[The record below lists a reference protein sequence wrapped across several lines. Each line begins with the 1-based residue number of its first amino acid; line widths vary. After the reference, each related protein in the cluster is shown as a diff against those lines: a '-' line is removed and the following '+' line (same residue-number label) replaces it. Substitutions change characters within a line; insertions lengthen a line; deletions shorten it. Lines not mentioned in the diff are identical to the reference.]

1 LSITER
7 VQSFEARIRIGYC
20 EYLSL
25 VEVVIYILLGT
36 LLAVAAALGVAGA
49 FSLVAGALRDWAGT
63 ESIFELIDRLLLVL
77 MLLEILHT
85 LRISIR
91 SHALVVE
98 PFLIVGLIAS
108 IRRILVLGMQA
119 EALTKKESWE
129 NGGKPLFQAS
139 MIEFSVLALVITVL
153 VGAIFFLRK
162 SSKMSPEAEH
172 EGGSGAACAVAGEH
186 AE

>member
-1 LSITER
+1 MRDETNSRCRIRTWPNCKIPEASPLSITEKI
-7 VQSFEARIRIGYC
+7 QSIEARIRIGYC
-20 EYLSL
+20 DYLSL
-25 VEVVIYILLGT
+25 VEVLIYILLGT

-49 FSLVAGALRDWAGT
+49 FSLVAGALRDWTGT
-63 ESIFELIDRLLLVL
+63 EAIFELIDRLLLVL

-119 EALTKKESWE
+119 EALTKKENWTGSGE
-129 NGGKPLFQAS
+129 QLFRAS
-139 MIEFSVLALVITVL
+139 MIEF
-153 VGAIFFLRK
+153 
-162 SSKMSPEAEH
+162 
-172 EGGSGAACAVAGEH
+172 
-186 AE
+186 

>member
-1 LSITER
+1 MTEKIHA
-7 VQSFEARIRIGYC
+7 FEARIRIGYC

-25 VEVVIYILLGT
+25 VEVLIYILLGT
-36 LLAVAAALGVAGA
+36 LLAMAAVLGVVGA
-49 FSLVAGALRDWAGT
+49 FSLVADALRNWTRT
-63 ESIFELIDRLLLVL
+63 EAIFELIDRLLLVL

-98 PFLIVGLIAS
+98 PFLVVGLIAS

-119 EALTKKESWE
+119 EALTKKENWE
-129 NGGKPLFQAS
+129 NGGKALFQAS

-162 SSKMSPEAEH
+162 SSSMGGSSEH
-172 EGGSGAACAVAGEH
+172 EEK
-186 AE
+186 AEAHPA

>member
-1 LSITER
+1 MSITEKI
-7 VQSFEARIRIGYC
+7 QSFEARIRVGYC
-20 EYLSL
+20 DYLSF

-36 LLAVAAALGVAGA
+36 LLAVAAVLGVVGA
-49 FSLVAGALRDWAGT
+49 FSLVAGAVRNWTGT
-63 ESIFELIDRLLLVL
+63 EAIFELIDRLLLVL

-98 PFLIVGLIAS
+98 PFLVVGLIAS

-119 EALTKKESWE
+119 EALTRKENWE
-129 NGGKPLFQAS
+129 AGGEPLFQAS
-139 MIEFSVLALVITVL
+139 MIEFGVLSLVITVL

-162 SSKMSPEAEH
+162 SSKMGEQAEH
-172 EGGSGAACAVAGEH
+172 EGEAEVHH
-186 AE
+186 A

>member
-1 LSITER
+1 LSITEKI
-7 VQSFEARIRIGYC
+7 QHFEARIRIGYC
-20 EYLSL
+20 DYLSF

-36 LLAVAAALGVAGA
+36 LLAFAAALGVAGA
-49 FSLVAGALRDWAGT
+49 FSLVAEALKNYTGT
-63 ESIFELIDRLLLVL
+63 EAIFDLIDRLLLVL

-91 SHALVVE
+91 SHQLVVE
-98 PFLIVGLIAS
+98 PFLVVGLIAS

-119 EALTKKESWE
+119 EALTTKEHWD
-129 NGGKPLFQAS
+129 NGGKPLFEAS

-162 SSKMSPEAEH
+162 SSNLSGEGEH
-172 EGGSGAACAVAGEH
+172 ESEAAHG
-186 AE
+186 

>member
-1 LSITER
+1 MSITQKI
-7 VQSFEARIRIGYC
+7 QSFEARIRIGYC

-25 VEVVIYILLGT
+25 VEVLIYILLGT
-36 LLAVAAALGVAGA
+36 LLAMAAVLGVAGA
-49 FSLVAGALRDWAGT
+49 FSLVAGAIHNWTGV

-119 EALTKKESWE
+119 EALTKKENWE
-129 NGGKPLFQAS
+129 NGGKPLFDAS
-139 MIEFSVLALVITVL
+139 MVEFGVLSLVITVL

-162 SSKMSPEAEH
+162 SSSMGGSSEHETEAEAH
-172 EGGSGAACAVAGEH
+172 GA
-186 AE
+186 

>member
-1 LSITER
+1 LSLTQKI
-7 VQSFEARIRIGYC
+7 QAFETRIRIGYC

-25 VEVVIYILLGT
+25 VEVAIYILLGT
-36 LLAVAAALGVAGA
+36 LLAMAAVLGVVGA
-49 FSLVAGALRDWAGT
+49 FSLVAGALRNWTST
-63 ESIFELIDRLLLVL
+63 EAIFELIDRLLLVL

-98 PFLIVGLIAS
+98 PFLVVGLIAS

-119 EALTKKESWE
+119 EALTTKDHWD
-129 NGGKPLFQAS
+129 NGGKPLFEAS
-139 MIEFSVLALVITVL
+139 MIEFGVLSLVITVL

-162 SSKMSPEAEH
+162 SSSMGGSSEHEEEAETH
-172 EGGSGAACAVAGEH
+172 TA
-186 AE
+186 

>member
-1 LSITER
+1 LEGFNLTTI
-7 VQSFEARIRIGYC
+7 QKIQAFETRIRVDYC
-20 EYLSL
+20 ECLSL
-25 VEVVIYILLGT
+25 VEVLIYILLGT
-36 LLAVAAALGVAGA
+36 LLAMAAALGVAGA
-49 FSLVAGALRDWAGT
+49 FSLIVGALHNWTGT
-63 ESIFELIDRLLLVL
+63 EAIFELIDRLLLVL

-119 EALTKKESWE
+119 EALTTKEHWD
-129 NGGKPLFQAS
+129 NGGKPLFEAS
-139 MIEFSVLALVITVL
+139 MIEFSVLAFVIAVL

-162 SSKMSPEAEH
+162 SSSMSGEAEH
-172 EGGSGAACAVAGEH
+172 EAEGEAH
-186 AE
+186 PA

>member
-1 LSITER
+1 MSITQKI
-7 VQSFEARIRIGYC
+7 QSFEARIRIGYC
-20 EYLSL
+20 DYLSF
-25 VEVVIYILLGT
+25 VEVVIYIMLGT
-36 LLAVAAALGVAGA
+36 LLAMAAILGVTGA
-49 FSLVAGALRDWAGT
+49 FSLVAGALRNWTGT
-63 ESIFELIDRLLLVL
+63 EAIFELIDRLLLVL

-98 PFLIVGLIAS
+98 PFLVVGLIAS

-119 EALTKKESWE
+119 EALTKKENWE
-129 NGGKPLFQAS
+129 NGGKALFQAS

-162 SSKMSPEAEH
+162 SSSMGGSSEHEAEAH
-172 EGGSGAACAVAGEH
+172 EA
-186 AE
+186 

>member
-1 LSITER
+1 LSITEKI
-7 VQSFEARIRIGYC
+7 QSFEARIRVGYC
-20 EYLSL
+20 DYLSF

-36 LLAVAAALGVAGA
+36 LLAVAAVLGVVGA
-49 FSLVAGALRDWAGT
+49 FSLVAGAVRNWTGT
-63 ESIFELIDRLLLVL
+63 EAIFELIDRLLLVL

-98 PFLIVGLIAS
+98 PFLVVGLIAS

-119 EALTKKESWE
+119 EALTRKENWE
-129 NGGKPLFQAS
+129 AGGEPLFQAS
-139 MIEFSVLALVITVL
+139 MIEFGVLSLVITVL

-162 SSKMSPEAEH
+162 SSKMGEQAEH
-172 EGGSGAACAVAGEH
+172 EGEAEVHH
-186 AE
+186 A

>member
-1 LSITER
+1 LEGFNLSITEKIH
-7 VQSFEARIRIGYC
+7 SFEARIRIGYC

-25 VEVVIYILLGT
+25 VEVLIYILLGT
-36 LLAVAAALGVAGA
+36 LLAVAAVLGVAGA
-49 FSLVAGALRDWAGT
+49 FSLVAGALRDWTGVEA
-63 ESIFELIDRLLLVL
+63 IFELIDRLLLVL

-119 EALTKKESWE
+119 EALTKKESWN
-129 NGGKPLFQAS
+129 NGGQPLFQAS
-139 MIEFSVLALVITVL
+139 MIEFGVLALVITVL

-162 SSKMSPEAEH
+162 SSNMSGEAEH
-172 EGGSGAACAVAGEH
+172 EGK
-186 AE
+186 AEAHPA

>member
-1 LSITER
+1 MTITER
-7 VQSFEARIRIGYC
+7 IQHFEGRIRIGYC
-20 EYLSL
+20 DYLSL
-25 VEVVIYILLGT
+25 VEVVIYILLCT
-36 LLAVAAALGVAGA
+36 LLAFAAALGVAGA
-49 FSLVAGALRDWAGT
+49 FSLVVGAVKNWTGT
-63 ESIFELIDRLLLVL
+63 EAIFDLIDRLLLVL

-98 PFLIVGLIAS
+98 PFLVVGLIAS

-119 EALTKKESWE
+119 EALTTKEHWD
-129 NGGKPLFQAS
+129 NGGKPLFEAS

-162 SSKMSPEAEH
+162 SSNLSGEGEH
-172 EGGSGAACAVAGEH
+172 ESEAAHG
-186 AE
+186 

>member
-1 LSITER
+1 LSMTEKLH
-7 VQSFEARIRIGYC
+7 SFEARIRVGYC

-25 VEVVIYILLGT
+25 VEVLIYILLGT
-36 LLAVAAALGVAGA
+36 LLAVTAALGVAGA
-49 FSLVAGALRDWAGT
+49 FSLVAGAMRNWSGT
-63 ESIFELIDRLLLVL
+63 EEIFELIDRLLLVL

-98 PFLIVGLIAS
+98 PFLVVGLIAS

-119 EALTKKESWE
+119 EALTKRDHWE
-129 NGGKPLFQAS
+129 NGGKALFDAS
-139 MIEFSVLALVITVL
+139 MIEFSVLSLVIAVL

-162 SSKMSPEAEH
+162 SSHMVGPSEQEGEAH
-172 EGGSGAACAVAGEH
+172 PGVC
-186 AE
+186 

>member
-7 VQSFEARIRIGYC
+7 IRSFEASIRVGYC

-25 VEVVIYILLGT
+25 VEVIIYILLGT
-36 LLAVAAALGVAGA
+36 LLALAAALGVAGA
-49 FSLVAGALRDWAGT
+49 FALVAEALRNWAGT
-63 ESIFELIDRLLLVL
+63 EAIFELIDRLLLVL

-108 IRRILVLGMQA
+108 IRRILVLGMEV
-119 EALTKKESWE
+119 EALTKKQNWDSTGQE
-129 NGGKPLFQAS
+129 LFRAS
-139 MIEFSVLALVITVL
+139 MIEFGVLALVITVL

-162 SSKMSPEAEH
+162 SSKMATEAEH
-172 EGGSGAACAVAGEH
+172 EAEAH
-186 AE
+186 AHAS

>member
-1 LSITER
+1 MSITQKI
-7 VQSFEARIRIGYC
+7 QSFEGRIRIGYT

-25 VEVVIYILLGT
+25 VEVLIYILLGT

-49 FSLVAGALRDWAGT
+49 FSLVAGALRNWTGT
-63 ESIFELIDRLLLVL
+63 EAIFELIDRLLLVL

-119 EALTKKESWE
+119 EALTKKENWD
-129 NGGKPLFQAS
+129 NGGKALFDAS
-139 MIEFSVLALVITVL
+139 MIEFSVLALVISVL
-153 VGAIFFLRK
+153 VGAIFFLRR
-162 SSKMSPEAEH
+162 SSNMAGQAEH
-172 EGGSGAACAVAGEH
+172 EEEAEAHAA
-186 AE
+186 

>member
-1 LSITER
+1 MSITEKI
-7 VQSFEARIRIGYC
+7 QSFEARIRIGYC
-20 EYLSL
+20 DYLSL
-25 VEVVIYILLGT
+25 VEVLIYILLGT
-36 LLAVAAALGVAGA
+36 LLAMAAILGVVGA
-49 FSLVAGALRDWAGT
+49 FSLVAGAIRNWTGVEA
-63 ESIFELIDRLLLVL
+63 IFELIDRLLLVL

-98 PFLIVGLIAS
+98 PFLVVGLIAS

-119 EALTKKESWE
+119 EALTKKENWE
-129 NGGKPLFQAS
+129 NGGKALFQAS

-162 SSKMSPEAEH
+162 SSTMAAEGEH
-172 EGGSGAACAVAGEH
+172 EGQ
-186 AE
+186 AEAHPA

>member
-1 LSITER
+1 VSITQKI
-7 VQSFEARIRIGYC
+7 QSFEARIRVGYC

-25 VEVVIYILLGT
+25 VEVLIYILLGT
-36 LLAVAAALGVAGA
+36 LLAMAAALGVAGA
-49 FSLVAGALRDWAGT
+49 FSLLAGALRNWTGSEA
-63 ESIFELIDRLLLVL
+63 IFELIDRLLLVL

-119 EALTKKESWE
+119 EALTKKENWD
-129 NGGKPLFQAS
+129 NGGKPLFDAS
-139 MIEFSVLALVITVL
+139 MIEFSVLTLVIMVL

-162 SSKMSPEAEH
+162 SSNMGGSSEH
-172 EGGSGAACAVAGEH
+172 EEEAHPA
-186 AE
+186 

>member
-1 LSITER
+1 MSITQK
-7 VQSFEARIRIGYC
+7 VQLFEARIRVVFC

-25 VEVVIYILLGT
+25 VEMLIYTLLGT
-36 LLAVAAALGVAGA
+36 LLAIAAALGVAGA
-49 FSLVAGALRDWAGT
+49 VSLVVEAMRNWTGT
-63 ESIFELIDRLLLVL
+63 QAIFELIDRLLLVL

-91 SHALVVE
+91 SHTLVVE

-119 EALTKKESWE
+119 EALTKKDLWE
-129 NGGKPLFQAS
+129 NGGKPLFEAS
-139 MIEFSVLALVITVL
+139 MIEFSVLSFVIAVL

-162 SSKMSPEAEH
+162 SSSMAADPEHEAEAH
-172 EGGSGAACAVAGEH
+172 PASC
-186 AE
+186 

>member
-1 LSITER
+1 MSITEKI
-7 VQSFEARIRIGYC
+7 QHFEARIRIGYC
-20 EYLSL
+20 DYLSL

-36 LLAVAAALGVAGA
+36 LLAFAAALGVAGA
-49 FSLVAGALRDWAGT
+49 FSLVVGAVKNWTGT
-63 ESIFELIDRLLLVL
+63 EAIFDLIDRLLLVL

-98 PFLIVGLIAS
+98 PFLVVGLIAS

-119 EALTKKESWE
+119 EALTTKEHWD
-129 NGGKPLFQAS
+129 NGGKPLFEAS

-162 SSKMSPEAEH
+162 SSNLSGEGEH
-172 EGGSGAACAVAGEH
+172 ESEAAHG
-186 AE
+186 

>member
-1 LSITER
+1 MSITQKI
-7 VQSFEARIRIGYC
+7 QSFEARVRIGYC
-20 EYLSL
+20 DYLSI
-25 VEVVIYILLGT
+25 VEVAIYILLGT
-36 LLAVAAALGVAGA
+36 LLAMAAILGVVGA
-49 FSLVAGALRDWAGT
+49 FSLVAGALRNWTGT
-63 ESIFELIDRLLLVL
+63 EAIFELIDRLLLVL

-119 EALTKKESWE
+119 EALTKKENWE
-129 NGGKPLFQAS
+129 NGGKPLFDAS
-139 MIEFSVLALVITVL
+139 MVEFGVLSLVITVL

-162 SSKMSPEAEH
+162 SSSMGGSSEHETEAEAH
-172 EGGSGAACAVAGEH
+172 GA
-186 AE
+186 